1 MGDRLAAG
9 RNELLF
15 LSKGG
20 ATRTGATAST
30 LSTWVLGGT
39 MMRASIRIERDH
51 FDRVMSRLF
60 VITSEYRET
69 SDPAM
74 QRKMWKMALGEACR
88 FLDEIQ
94 PDWRPSNILFEL
106 VNDLDD
112 LCNGLTPPRLK
123 HEKKRGRPR
132 NTTADKTHFANQ
144 AALIEYLMRAGLSE
158 RDAAKQV
165 AHQAKKIGAPLP
177 KSTSKSR
184 RSDHNRLLD
193 WRARLRSASPDDE
206 NFKFAKA
213 TYQRHLD
220 LHKKLKE
227 KFTDK
232 EIADCFLKL
241 FWPELLGKKLD

>member
-1 MGDRLAAG
+1 MTDVVGLYLNPPDRALVLCVDEKSQIQALDRTQPGLALKKG
-9 RNELLF
+9 R
-15 LSKGG
+15 
-20 ATRTGATAST
+20 A
-30 LSTWVLGGT
+30 
-39 MMRASIRIERDH
+39 H
-51 FDRVMSRLF
+51 
-60 VITSEYRET
+60 
-69 SDPAM
+69 
-74 QRKMWKMALGEACR
+74 
-88 FLDEIQ
+88 
-94 PDWRPSNILFEL
+94 
-106 VNDLDD
+106 
-112 LCNGLTPPRLK
+112 LCNGVAPLRLK

-132 NTTADKTHFANQ
+132 NTTAEKTHFATQ

-158 RDAAKQV
+158 RDAAMRV
-165 AHQAKKIGAPLP
+165 VCQAKKIGAPLT

-184 RSDHNRLLD
+184 RSDHDRLLD